1 MLLASCLL
9 LEAAVSRGE
18 GMRTGVSQL
27 RLININKLSA
37 KEYYIPMDGE
47 AEQQDNDTE
56 NIELKNNE
64 QLQKTQAVEPS
75 EEGKSPNVDDSKD
88 KPDTPAD
95 EDEEAGAV
103 ESEKASPDTAG
114 EQATDCA
121 STDVTVL
128 LPSLSSP
135 QPGARSTEQRYQKYI
150 AIMEDLKWQHWHDS
164 EVAQQQ
170 AEELRQQSQE
180 KVDRKLEAPLHAK
193 EELVEGL
200 HLIDFKQLKIK
211 NQT

>member
-1 MLLASCLL
+1 
-9 LEAAVSRGE
+9 
-18 GMRTGVSQL
+18 
-27 RLININKLSA
+27 
-37 KEYYIPMDGE
+37 MDGE

-121 STDVTVL
+121 STDVTEKAV
-128 LPSLSSP
+128 SD
-135 QPGARSTEQRYQKYI
+135 QEQRYQKYI